1 MKFHNLLIL
10 FVFCSG
16 LAFSQDIQ
24 ANDSE
29 SQKDVFRI
37 GIIGTTT
44 SHVPAFVNVINDPN
58 AEELFQKFEI
68 TAAYKGGMPDNP
80 DSWNRVE
87 QYAAECSKAGIVL
100 YRSIEELVENVDG
113 VLLESVDGRPHLE
126 QAKPVIA
133 AGKPMFIDKPIAGS
147 LSDVLEIFRLS
158 EEKGVPI
165 FSASSLRYISGY
177 QKMRNEQPLGKIW
190 GCDTMSPCSLNRKH
204 PDFYWYGVHGVESLF
219 TIMGSDCLNV
229 SRTHTE
235 GVDLAVGLWKDGR
248 IGTFRGIR
256 QGASGYSAKVY
267 AENGI
272 EEAGTYEGYKPLVV
286 EICKFFDSNIVPIE
300 PQETINIFAFM
311 SAADESLKLGGIPVS
326 LEETIAKARDEK
338 QITVELKMINDSSIL
353 WNDENTEISDL
364 SEKIDSFKQTGNV
377 VRIILDN
384 RAGLSFEIV
393 EKVLAEIDNA
403 YLANYLY

>member
-1 MKFHNLLIL
+1 MKVHNLLIL
-10 FVFCSG
+10 FVLCSG
-16 LAFSQDIQ
+16 LFFSQDIQ

-29 SQKDVFRI
+29 SPKDVFRI

-87 QYAAECSKAGIVL
+87 QYAEECSKKGIVL

-158 EEKGVPI
+158 EENGVPI
-165 FSASSLRYISGY
+165 FSASSLRYVSGY

-190 GCDTMSPCSLNRKH
+190 GCDAMSPCSLNRKH

-219 TIMGSDCLNV
+219 TIMGADCLNV

-267 AENGI
+267 AEKGI

-364 SEKIDSFKQTGNV
+364 SEKIDSFKKAGNV